1 MSENLKI
8 AQQGYEKFGSG
19 DIEGLLSL
27 LSSDIKWTVPEVE
40 NADFSGSRTGV
51 PEVARFFQQLV
62 EDEDI
67 QGFEPREFI
76 AQGDRVVVLGHSDVV
91 VRATGKRYQTDWVHI
106 FRMADGKITEF
117 TEFFDNA
124 AATRAHQMSVAA

>member
-19 DIEGLLSL
+19 DIEGLLAL
-27 LSSDIKWTVPEVE
+27 LSSDIKWTVPEIE
-40 NADFSGSRTGV
+40 NAAFSGSRTGV
-51 PEVARFFQQLV
+51 PAVGKFFQQLV
-62 EDEDI
+62 DDEDI

-91 VRATGKRYQTDWVHI
+91 VRATGKRYETDWVHI
-106 FRMADGKITEF
+106 FRMVDGKIAEF

-124 AATRAHQMSVAA
+124 AAN